1 MDNVK
6 TNTTQDAAVR
16 LMLKFPYWSELYYT
30 MTVYE
35 DRDCPTL
42 STDGRNMWVNPEFW
56 KTLTLSLK
64 ISALAHEVGH
74 KMLLHCSR
82 RGARDPLLW
91 NMAADFV
98 VNGILSENGFEL
110 GKDWLYDDQYRGWA
124 VEAVYSDLEA
134 KAVKQPQPS
143 QSNYGQQQPQG
154 GGNGNGQAQ
163 KGESPQEG
171 TEGEASGEEQGESSD
186 GGGDGDSDAGDG
198 ASGGQGAD
206 GGDGNDSGEGDGGSA
221 GGSAG
226 QAQDQGSQGG
236 GGGNSVTYS
245 VPGVPESWKDKYRDI
260 RDVEGS
266 KETIDK
272 YEKEVMEAV
281 EKAIMTARAHGT
293 APAGMEGFDDLMK
306 PSKEAWYNHLHRYMQ
321 SLSMSEY
328 NWARVNR
335 RHLVQHS
342 LFTPD
347 HYSESLEH
355 VVFAIDCSGS
365 VFDAASQANFAGHVN
380 AILAEAKPKHTHVM
394 YFDSRVTRHDEL
406 EYGALDFSIRPKGG
420 GGTDFRPIF
429 ERIEGE
435 GIVPE
440 IVIFLTDCYGSF
452 PEEPPPYPVLW
463 ASIIDPKHLGYY
475 LPPFGEC
482 VHVDPAD

>member
-1 MDNVK
+1 MSNIK
-6 TNTTQDAAVR
+6 TNATQDAAVR

-82 RGARDPLLW
+82 RGARNPMLW

-143 QSNYGQQQPQG
+143 QSNYGQQPQQGAGNGKQQANGGEDGQEDEAQPQQGGEQEGDGDDSGNGDAGGAGDDGSDQNGESESDSSQGDSGGSQSG
-154 GGNGNGQAQ
+154 GGN
-163 KGESPQEG
+163 
-171 TEGEASGEEQGESSD
+171 
-186 GGGDGDSDAGDG
+186 AG
-198 ASGGQGAD
+198 S
-206 GGDGNDSGEGDGGSA
+206 
-221 GGSAG
+221 
-226 QAQDQGSQGG
+226 
-236 GGGNSVTYS
+236 GGGNSVTYK
-245 VPGVPESWKDKYRDI
+245 VPGVPDSWAEKYRDI

-406 EYGALDFSIRPKGG
+406 EYGALDFSTRPKGG
-420 GGTDFRPIF
+420 GGTAFEPVF
-429 ERIEGE
+429 ERIEEE

-475 LPPFGEC
+475 LPPFGETI
-482 VHVDPAD
+482 HVDPAD

>member
-1 MDNVK
+1 MSNIK
-6 TNTTQDAAVR
+6 TNATQDAAVR

-35 DRDCPTL
+35 DRNCPTL

-91 NMAADFV
+91 NMAADYV

-110 GKDWLYDDQYRGWA
+110 GRDWLYDDQYRGWA

-154 GGNGNGQAQ
+154 GGNGQQQAQ
-163 KGESPQEG
+163 GNSQG
-171 TEGEASGEEQGESSD
+171 EQGEGKGSE
-186 GGGDGDSDAGDG
+186 GG
-198 ASGGQGAD
+198 
-206 GGDGNDSGEGDGGSA
+206 A
-221 GGSAG
+221 GGS
-226 QAQDQGSQGG
+226 QQGSGQ
-236 GGGNSVTYS
+236 GNSVTYQ

-293 APAGMEGFDDLMK
+293 APAGMEGFDNLMK

-321 SLSMSEY
+321 SLSLSEY

-406 EYGALDFSIRPKGG
+406 EYGALEFSTRPKGG
-420 GGTDFRPIF
+420 GGTDFRPVF
-429 ERIEGE
+429 QMIEDE

-452 PEEPPPYPVLW
+452 PDDEPPYPTIW

-475 LPPFGEC
+475 LPPFGETI
-482 VHVDPAD
+482 HVDPAD